1 MENLFDLDIDHIKHG
16 GTEVTLIKLNG
27 DIIYKKAP
35 YYVPYQFRGDT
46 SLIEVETNVGKRNT
60 NLSNMFAGC
69 SNLVSV
75 NTQDWNT
82 SNVTTM
88 ERTFY
93 YCGSLTELDLSNLD
107 TSRVTNMY
115 QTFAECNSLRILNV
129 SNWDI
134 SRVTNMRGIFGWS
147 EKLETLDLSNW
158 VLPDST
164 NVQNLMDNMFYN
176 CNSLQNLRLDNCDSN
191 TIRWLIDQNPNNSAI
206 TSFPTN
212 AIEGVT
218 RTIYC
223 KRENAL
229 GITVPANWVF
239 RYVNIEGIPEY
250 LLGEFKNQKY
260 LVSIETDVN
269 ASHTDLSSMLSG
281 CKSLITV
288 NTEDWDTSNV
298 TDMQSMFR
306 DCESLP
312 ELNLSNF
319 NTSNVT
325 EMGWMFCECHSLEE
339 LNVSNFDTSNVI
351 DMVCMFDDCQS
362 LTSLDVSSF
371 NTSNVIDMQNMFYN
385 CQSLTSLDL
394 SNFDTSKVKYMR
406 NMFLYCESLTELD
419 LSNWNM
425 DSIVTSVAGGTSSMF
440 GACTSLHTLRL
451 DNCSND
457 TISKIIDNLPTKAI
471 EGVTKIIYCKRAN
484 AEGLVE
490 PENWSFSYID

>member
-16 GTEVTLIKLNG
+16 GTEVTLMKLNG

-60 NLSNMFAGC
+60 NLSNMFADC

-93 YCGSLTELDLSNLD
+93 YCGSLTELDLSNWD

-115 QTFAECNSLRILNV
+115 QMFAECNSLRTLNV

-218 RTIYC
+218 KTIYC

-229 GITVPANWVF
+229 GITVPTNWVF
-239 RYVNIEGIPEY
+239 RYVNVEGIPEY
-250 LLGEFKNQKY
+250 LPGEFKNQKY

-269 ASHTDLSSMLSG
+269 ASHTNLSGMLSG
-281 CKSLITV
+281 CKALISV
-288 NTEDWDTSNV
+288 NTQDWDTSNV
-298 TDMQSMFR
+298 TTMKSMFR

-362 LTSLDVSSF
+362 LTSLDVSNF

-394 SNFDTSKVKYMR
+394 SSWDTSTVKYMR
-406 NMFLYCESLTELD
+406 NMFYGCSKLAILD
-419 LSNWNM
+419 LSNWKM
-425 DSIVTSVAGGTSSMF
+425 DSIVTSVAGGVTNMF
-440 GACTSLHTLRL
+440 AYCSSLHTLYL
-451 DNCSND
+451 NNCSED
-457 TISKIIDNLPTKAI
+457 TVRKIINTLTTYAI
-471 EGVTKIIYCKRAN
+471 DGVTKTIYCDKVL
-484 AEGLVE
+484 ESVGLSE
-490 PENWSFSYID
+490 PKNWTIQYV